1 MSATR
6 SASLRSDSQDVDG
19 PFRPGLCDSLARP
32 WDSYDAYL
40 FDVDGTLLECRDAVH
55 YYAFV
60 ATLQML
66 SGRKLDLTGITAHG
80 NTDVGILRDAL
91 ALAGI
96 ADEAWRPRA
105 AEARA
110 AMCAFVE
117 QHRAEIL
124 PVVLPGVRR
133 TLSHLRRRGALL
145 GVATGNLEA
154 IGRLKLERCGLFR
167 HFHFGAFSDAFEC
180 RREVFLHAVARVRE
194 LLGNQASVCVF
205 GDTPA
210 DIEAAQSCGVEVIAV
225 ATGVHTRE
233 QLVASGPNLCLS
245 SLRHLFLAKN
255 VPAHSCG

>member
-6 SASLRSDSQDVDG
+6 SAPPVDVHNASGTLRSG
-19 PFRPGLCDSLARP
+19 LFRFLSLP

-40 FDVDGTLLECRDAVH
+40 FDIDGTLLQCRDAVH
-55 YYAFV
+55 YFAFL
-60 ATLQML
+60 AALQML
-66 SGRKLDLTGITAHG
+66 SSRNLDLTGITAHG
-80 NTDVGILRDAL
+80 NTDPGILRDAL
-91 ALAGI
+91 TLAGI

-117 QHRAEIL
+117 QHRSEMFPA
-124 PVVLPGVRR
+124 VLPGARR

-154 IGRLKLERCGLFR
+154 IGRFKLERCGLLR

-180 RREVFLHAVARVRE
+180 RQEVFQHALARVRE
-194 LLGNQASVCVF
+194 LLGNQASVCVV

-210 DIEAAQSCGVEVIAV
+210 DVQAAQACGTEVIAV

-233 QLVASGPNLCLS
+233 QLLAAGPNLCLS
-245 SLRHLFLAKN
+245 SLRQLFAAKIA
-255 VPAHSCG
+255 PAHCSG